1 MTSHIPVLL
10 DEMLEALAPHSSG
23 IYIDGTFGGGGY
35 TRAILQTGAH
45 VIAFDRDPFVRKF
58 AENINLIQAPFSQ
71 MAQYVHEKVDGIVFD
86 FGVSS
91 FQIDTPERG
100 FSFQQDGPLDMRMGD
115 GELTAALVVN
125 TYAEKNLAEI
135 IYTYGEEHSSRFIA
149 KLIVENRP
157 FHTTQKLADLL
168 AKHIKGKP
176 HLHAATLTF
185 QALRI
190 YVNDELHEIHDGLTA
205 ALNLLKPGGRLV
217 TVSFHALEDR
227 IVKQFFKTHA
237 LASLYKHVITP
248 SKQEIKRN
256 PRARSARLRCGII
269 SEQSTLRVPSDH

>member
-1 MTSHIPVLL
+1 MTHTPVLL
-10 DEMLEALAPHSSG
+10 NEMLEALAPHKGG
-23 IYIDGTFGGGGY
+23 IYIDATFGGGGY
-35 TRAILQTGAH
+35 TRAILQTGAR

-58 AENINLIQAPFSQ
+58 AEEVDLIQAPFSQ
-71 MAQYVHEKVDGIVFD
+71 MAQYVQEKVDGVVFD

-91 FQIDTPERG
+91 FQIDTPDRG
-100 FSFQQDGPLDMRMGD
+100 FSFQQDGPLDMRMGEGD
-115 GELTAALVVN
+115 LTAALVVN

-149 KLIVENRP
+149 KLIVEHRP
-157 FHTTQKLADLL
+157 FHTTKKLADLL
-168 AKHIKGKP
+168 AKHLKGKP

-205 ALNLLKPGGRLV
+205 ALSLLKPGGRLV

-227 IVKQFFKTHA
+227 IVKQFFKTQN
-237 LASLYKHVITP
+237 LEPLYKRVITP
-248 SKQEIKRN
+248 SRQAVKQN
-256 PRARSARLRCGII
+256 PRARSARLRAGM
-269 SEQSTLRVPSDH
+269 SVVSDPSSSAK